1 MVSLSKLAASGVAA
15 TFEDF
20 VLEYRLQPLSGSA
33 FDSGAKDTNIM
44 RLHAG
49 ALLTDSLRNKWR
61 ERGPRLQS
69 SAVCGQHH
77 AMAQGGGAA
86 TSRSSYC

>member
-1 MVSLSKLAASGVAA
+1 
-15 TFEDF
+15 
-20 VLEYRLQPLSGSA
+20 VLEFRLQPLSGSA

-49 ALLTDSLRNKWR
+49 TLLTVSLRSKRR
-61 ERGPRLQS
+61 ERRPHLQT
-69 SAVCGQHH
+69 SAVCGQDH

-86 TSRSSYC
+86 TSRSSNC